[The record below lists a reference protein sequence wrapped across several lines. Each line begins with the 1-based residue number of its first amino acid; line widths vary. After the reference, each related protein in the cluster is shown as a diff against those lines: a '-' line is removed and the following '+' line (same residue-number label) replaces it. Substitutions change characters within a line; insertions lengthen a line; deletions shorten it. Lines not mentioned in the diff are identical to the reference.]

1 MRPLIPMFPDAA
13 HPDVLV
19 GLGTADDAAVVRLP
33 GGRVAVTTVDF
44 FPPVV
49 DDAYEYGAVAAANAL
64 SDVWAMGATPALAV
78 NIALFPADMP
88 VNVSQRILVGAA
100 ERVRD
105 AGAVVAGG
113 HTMDNKDPV
122 FGLAVVGF
130 GDEAALMTKGGARP
144 GDALVLTKPL
154 GSGLLTTAG
163 KRGLLGRAEHDA
175 VVRVMTRLNGP
186 AAAMAARHG
195 VRAATDVT
203 GFGLLGHLIEMAD
216 GAGVTVELDARA
228 IPLLPGVPEFAARD
242 TFAGGAYRN
251 WEHAAPRVRFA
262 RETAEAERMV
272 LADPQ
277 TSGGLLLAVDAARAS
292 ALVRALRPSD
302 PEAAVIG
309 RVRTRAT
316 PQPGAAGEIAVEV
329 V

>member
-1 MRPLIPMFPDAA
+1 MRPLIPLFPNAA
-13 HPDVLV
+13 NPDVLV
-19 GLGTADDAAVVRLP
+19 GLGTVDDAAVLRLP

-49 DDAYEYGAVAAANAL
+49 DDAYDYGAVAAANAL

-88 VNVSQRILVGAA
+88 VEVSQRILVGAA

-163 KRGLLGRAEHDA
+163 KRGLLGRAECEA
-175 VVRVMTRLNGP
+175 VVRVMARLNGP
-186 AAAMAARHG
+186 AAAVAGRHG
-195 VRAATDVT
+195 VRGATDVT

-216 GAGVTVELDARA
+216 AAGVVMELDARA
-228 IPLLPGVPEFAARD
+228 IPLLPGVPDFAAQG

-262 RETAEAERMV
+262 RDLGEPERMV
-272 LADPQ
+272 LVDPQ
-277 TSGGLLLAVDAARAS
+277 TSGGLLLAVAASRARAV
-292 ALVRALRPSD
+292 VRALRPTD

-309 RVRTRAT
+309 RVRAREDSEA
-316 PQPGAAGEIAVEV
+316 QGAVAVEIR
-329 V
+329 